1 LKQLREWTE
10 QLLKKAKQCWIIFN
24 NNSGGDASDN
34 AKQLLQLL
42 GMDTGPEPLRQMDWL
57 EEDIFPG

>member
-1 LKQLREWTE
+1 M
-10 QLLKKAKQCWIIFN
+10 LKKAKQCWIIFN